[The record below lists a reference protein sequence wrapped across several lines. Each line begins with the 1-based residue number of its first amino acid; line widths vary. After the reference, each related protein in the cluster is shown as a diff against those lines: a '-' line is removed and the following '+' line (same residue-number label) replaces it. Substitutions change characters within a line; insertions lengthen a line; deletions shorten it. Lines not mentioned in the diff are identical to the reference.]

1 MESIFSGAVDHIH
14 QAFVLAAVQP
24 CLIRFFKD
32 LIRERKL
39 YLYQGRGCTFISIEM
54 FAGSEMRHQPFQ
66 RVLMRVSLLFLRIK
80 GQILGTARK

>member
-39 YLYQGRGCTFISIEM
+39 YLYQGRGCTFILM
-54 FAGSEMRHQPFQ
+54 DMLAGSAMRHQP
-66 RVLMRVSLLFLRIK
+66 VPESLGACFAVISE
-80 GQILGTARK
+80 GQGPNFG